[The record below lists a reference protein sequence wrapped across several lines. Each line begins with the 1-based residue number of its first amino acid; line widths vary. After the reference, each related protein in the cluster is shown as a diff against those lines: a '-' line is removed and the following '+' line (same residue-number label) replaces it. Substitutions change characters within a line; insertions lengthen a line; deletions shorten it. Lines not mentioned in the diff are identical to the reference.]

1 MRIVPTQRARTHCA
15 PHIAHAVSFWVT
27 MTHGSW
33 VHVEPVLFREDV
45 DRTIVISDI
54 SSSRRHRV
62 LPTFSTSPAGV
73 LDDSVLI
80 EFALKSS

>member
-1 MRIVPTQRARTHCA
+1 MVLFCSIGY
-15 PHIAHAVSFWVT
+15 IIEKSVT
-27 MTHGSW
+27 SSKINLNFIG
-33 VHVEPVLFREDV
+33 FREDV